1 MDAAESNKRQD
12 DLKPDAHDAL
22 NPERSDVK
30 RAKPASGSKL
40 TDDIDDLRRKMAE
53 TFLKE
58 ASFTADPVIM
68 ISRQLDVKINE
79 YMKQW
84 NVGRKKVR

>member
-1 MDAAESNKRQD
+1 MDAADFGKRPLVPQTGAHAASHSERMD
-12 DLKPDAHDAL
+12 DKHG
-22 NPERSDVK
+22 RSTG
-30 RAKPASGSKL
+30 RTKL
-40 TDDIDDLRRKMAE
+40 ADDIDDLRRKMAE

-58 ASFTADPVIM
+58 ASFTADPVIL

-84 NVGRKKVR
+84 KVGRKKAR

>member
-1 MDAAESNKRQD
+1 MDSADSRKYPRIPQ
-12 DLKPDAHDAL
+12 PDSHADL
-22 NPERSDVK
+22 NPNRTEDKQGR
-30 RAKPASGSKL
+30 PAAGSKL

-68 ISRQLDVKINE
+68 ISRQLDLKINE
-79 YMKQW
+79 YMKLW
-84 NVGRKKVR
+84 TLRRKQVR

>member
-1 MDAAESNKRQD
+1 MDPANSDKRPFVRAEM
-12 DLKPDAHDAL
+12 A
-22 NPERSDVK
+22 
-30 RAKPASGSKL
+30 
-40 TDDIDDLRRKMAE
+40 DDIDDLRRKMAE

-79 YMKQW
+79 YMKNWQA
-84 NVGRKKVR
+84 GRKKAR